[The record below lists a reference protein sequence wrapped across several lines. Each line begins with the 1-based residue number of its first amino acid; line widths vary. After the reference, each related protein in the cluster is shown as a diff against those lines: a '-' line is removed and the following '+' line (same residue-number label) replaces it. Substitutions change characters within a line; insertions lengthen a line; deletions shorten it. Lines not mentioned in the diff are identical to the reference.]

1 MYIQLRGEIFMKKF
15 YLLAAGLTLSLTLG
29 ACANHQSKTATSSTT
44 SQSQRSSQGKKA
56 NQASAPKVQTQ
67 AKASHTQA
75 TKATWNE
82 TKSKQLATFMT
93 NWGASMNQSYDAY
106 TPDKPGDFYGASI
119 PNATYNGQMPLAID
133 SVDNQVKVAWAPN
146 GNGPKDTY
154 LLLACYSDT
163 AHARYLGKHVY
174 LFASYNNQPQVLVSQ
189 QNQGNERNSFVFKQ
203 TANQDLAKGFAQI
216 FAGKNIPAK
225 FDKSSANNSNKQG
238 LAVSNEEAL
247 KLFYTVQTSAG
258 GNAEFSQRLAN
269 DADSYL
275 FTDISGQNVTFGMG
289 KDVTR
294 TFPTNTY
301 QVLGSPSYLGS
312 TVFQKIGPNKY
323 LVYQV
328 PSHFDLQFQE
338 DASFAKQKS
347 DQYMDHPQEVTVG
360 TVDEQ
365 VLAQMKAKLT
375 H

>member
-1 MYIQLRGEIFMKKF
+1 
-15 YLLAAGLTLSLTLG
+15 
-29 ACANHQSKTATSSTT
+29 
-44 SQSQRSSQGKKA
+44 
-56 NQASAPKVQTQ
+56 
-67 AKASHTQA
+67 
-75 TKATWNE
+75 
-82 TKSKQLATFMT
+82 
-93 NWGASMNQSYDAY
+93 
-106 TPDKPGDFYGASI
+106 
-119 PNATYNGQMPLAID
+119 MPLAID
-133 SVDNQVKVAWAPN
+133 SVDNQVKVVWAPN

-154 LLLACYSDT
+154 LLLARYSDT
-163 AHARYLGKHVY
+163 THARYLGKHVY

-225 FDKSSANNSNKQG
+225 FAKSPANSSNKQG
-238 LAVSNEEAL
+238 LAVSDEEAL

-275 FTDISGQNVTFGMG
+275 FTDISGQDVTFGMG

-312 TVFQKIGPNKY
+312 TVFQKIGSNKY

-347 DQYMDHPQEVTVG
+347 DQYMDHPQEVTIG

>member
-1 MYIQLRGEIFMKKF
+1 
-15 YLLAAGLTLSLTLG
+15 
-29 ACANHQSKTATSSTT
+29 
-44 SQSQRSSQGKKA
+44 
-56 NQASAPKVQTQ
+56 
-67 AKASHTQA
+67 
-75 TKATWNE
+75 
-82 TKSKQLATFMT
+82 MT

-163 AHARYLGKHVY
+163 THARYLGKHVY

-189 QNQGNERNSFVFKQ
+189 QNQGDERNSFVFKQ

-216 FAGKNIPAK
+216 FAGKNIPTKFAK
-225 FDKSSANNSNKQG
+225 SPANNSSKQG
-238 LAVSNEEAL
+238 LAVSDEEAL
-247 KLFYTVQTSAG
+247 KFFYTVQTSAG

-275 FTDISGQNVTFGMG
+275 FTNVSGQNVTFGMG

-312 TVFQKIGPNKY
+312 TVFQKIGSNKY

-328 PSHFDLQFQE
+328 PTHFDLQFQE
-338 DASFAKQKS
+338 NASFAKQKS

>member
-1 MYIQLRGEIFMKKF
+1 M
-15 YLLAAGLTLSLTLG
+15 
-29 ACANHQSKTATSSTT
+29 
-44 SQSQRSSQGKKA
+44 
-56 NQASAPKVQTQ
+56 
-67 AKASHTQA
+67 
-75 TKATWNE
+75 
-82 TKSKQLATFMT
+82 
-93 NWGASMNQSYDAY
+93 
-106 TPDKPGDFYGASI
+106 
-119 PNATYNGQMPLAID
+119 
-133 SVDNQVKVAWAPN
+133 
-146 GNGPKDTY
+146 
-154 LLLACYSDT
+154 
-163 AHARYLGKHVY
+163 
-174 LFASYNNQPQVLVSQ
+174 
-189 QNQGNERNSFVFKQ
+189 FKQ

-225 FDKSSANNSNKQG
+225 FAKSPANSSNKQG
-238 LAVSNEEAL
+238 LAVSDEEAL

-289 KDVTR
+289 KDITR

-312 TVFQKIGPNKY
+312 TVFQKIGSNKY

-328 PSHFDLQFQE
+328 PTHFDLQFQE